1 MKKMMFAAA
10 LLCSSAPAFAQGPD
24 GLILPKGFHAK
35 VVADGLGPIRHMA
48 LRGNDIYIST
58 RHGAKQP
65 SVGIIALRLAPDHTL
80 LQKANFGIETADQ
93 GTGIKVW
100 KGYLYAASGTQV
112 QRFALDDML
121 VI

>member
-48 LRGNDIYIST
+48 LRGNDIT
-58 RHGAKQP
+58 
-65 SVGIIALRLAPDHTL
+65 RLAKLDRGEYDAIVL
-80 LQKANFGIETADQ
+80 AAAGLRRLGLAGRIRCSIELRGQDVRRGI
-93 GTGIKVW
+93 
-100 KGYLYAASGTQV
+100 
-112 QRFALDDML
+112 
-121 VI
+121 